1 MASFLNFA
9 GRGRNASHMA
19 IWMAIQGVTPHL
31 DRTIFQD
38 FEEAPVP
45 MPANIAVY
53 SGLVIGLAYG
63 AVGLLSGFCLLSSLR
78 GWWASGDSRLIRTYA
93 LALGVAI
100 AAVQLLAAS
109 GVVDLGKS
117 IYLQPSFSAPL
128 MLLGGV
134 LFGYGMALA
143 NGCGSRA
150 LVLLGRGNLRSLVVV
165 LVLGIAAQ
173 MTLKGLIAP
182 TRVAVLQWT
191 QIAPSVISLPALLAE
206 FGLNETVARMLAA
219 SAISGA
225 LIIFAF
231 AHAPFLRSRGQIAA
245 GLAVGLLVTAG
256 WFATGYLGAD
266 DFNPT
271 PVTSLTFIA
280 PVADT
285 IQYVMLSTGLTL
297 NFGIMMVV
305 GVLAGSLATALAT
318 GRFHWEGYSSPRHM
332 LRSIGGAALMGCG
345 GAMAYGCSIGQ
356 GLTGISTLAL
366 ASFVAVAGILL
377 GSALGL
383 RGMLRV
389 QPLVSTQDAR
399 SGPVS

>member
-1 MASFLNFA
+1 
-9 GRGRNASHMA
+9 
-19 IWMAIQGVTPHL
+19 MAIQGLASHL
-31 DRTIFQD
+31 NRTIFHAS
-38 FEEAPVP
+38 EEAPVP
-45 MPANIAVY
+45 TPANIAAY
-53 SGLVIGLAYG
+53 SGLLIGLAYG
-63 AVGLLSGFCLLSSLR
+63 AIGLLSGFCLLSSLR
-78 GWWASGDSRLIRTYA
+78 GWWANGDGRLIRTYA

-100 AAVQLLAAS
+100 AAAQLLAAS

-128 MLLGGV
+128 MLLGGA
-134 LFGYGMALA
+134 LFGYGMVLS

-165 LVLGIAAQ
+165 IVLGIAAQ

-182 TRVAVLQWT
+182 TRVAVLQST
-191 QIAPSVISLPALLAE
+191 QIAPSVISLPALLATY
-206 FGLNETVARMLAA
+206 GLSETFARMLAA

-231 AHAPFLRSRGQIAA
+231 AHAPFQRSWGQIAA
-245 GLAVGLLVTAG
+245 GLAVGFLVAAG
-256 WFATGYLGAD
+256 WFATSYLGAD

-280 PVADT
+280 PIADSV
-285 IQYVMLSTGLTL
+285 QYVMLSTGLTL
-297 NFGIMMVV
+297 NFGITLVAGVV
-305 GVLAGSLATALAT
+305 LGSLATALAT
-318 GRFHWEGYSSPRHM
+318 GRFHWEGYTSPRHM
-332 LRSIGGAALMGCG
+332 LRSIGGAALMGAG

-356 GLTGISTLAL
+356 GLTGLSTLAL

-383 RGMLRV
+383 RGLLRV
-389 QPLVSTQDAR
+389 QPLVSAQDAAQAR
-399 SGPVS
+399 SADVASRRTSR